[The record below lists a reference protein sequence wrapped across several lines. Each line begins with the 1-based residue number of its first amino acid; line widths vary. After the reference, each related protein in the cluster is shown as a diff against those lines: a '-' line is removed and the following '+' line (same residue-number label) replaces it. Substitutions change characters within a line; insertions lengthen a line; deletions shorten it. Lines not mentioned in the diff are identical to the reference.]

1 MPRPRTVHLVDGS
14 GQFHRA
20 FHAIRGLATSRG
32 LPTNATYGFTTMLRK
47 LLEDEKPEHVA
58 VLFDP
63 PGRTF
68 RHEQYQEYKA
78 NRPKMDDDLAVQL
91 PYIRRVCEAF
101 RLAVV
106 EVAGFEADDAIATLA
121 EQAVAGGFEVVIVT
135 ADKDMLQ
142 LVERARPGAE
152 PGPRGDG
159 RHRPRRKGG
168 RGEVGRAP
176 GARRRRARARGRRGR
191 QRARCPRASATRAR
205 ATWCASSGRVEAVIA
220 NADKVKRAAYRE
232 GLKGHAADAL
242 LSKQLVTL
250 RRDVPVRLDLDAIAV
265 REPDRSACHALFKEL
280 EFQALAREFAPQV
293 ESGAGDHRL
302 LLDTSSIAAAAGE
315 ARESGRVALA
325 LVLTD
330 SQAMRARA
338 LGIALAWAEG
348 RSVYVPFAHTG
359 FDVQGALAGPA
370 ALALLRPLLEDAA
383 VRKVSAHAKRDRIVL
398 GRLGV
403 DLAGLGFDALL
414 ASYLIDPGRRGY
426 ALEDLA
432 FEYLGERR
440 SAGSAGVASADAPAG
455 VTAVATGSEA
465 ELLLRLDAPMTR
477 HLDSEGLLPIF
488 DDMEMPLVAVLADME
503 RAGVRVDVELL
514 ASMSREMEAQLQAL
528 TREIH
533 TLAKGEFNINSP
545 IQLREVL
552 FDRLGLKSAKKTAKT
567 RAASTAEDVLEEL
580 ALVHEL
586 PRRILEYRS
595 VQKLKST
602 YVDALPAL
610 VNPETG
616 RIHATF
622 NQTVAATGR
631 LSSTDPNLQNIP
643 IRTPEGRRIR
653 EAFVAEPGHLLLS
666 ADYSQIELRVL
677 AHLSGDA
684 TLIDTF
690 RKGEDVHDR
699 TSREIFGPL
708 SAVPKDEQ
716 RRVSKMVNYAL
727 LYGKSAFTLAKDL
740 GIERKQAERFIEAYF
755 SRYPGVRQFID
766 DTIVKAR
773 ETGTVRTLLGRLRR
787 LPDLR
792 AKNTPVRM
800 EAERQA
806 MNTPV
811 QGSAADLIK
820 RAMIDL
826 HAELARRKLGARLI
840 LQMHDELLLEVPEA
854 EAEEARALV
863 KQVMEGALKLDVPLV
878 ADAHLGRSWAE
889 VHWSRAR
896 HVGRHDQRRPQ
907 RRSRMPEHLAG
918 QPPAAAP
925 LRGPRAGEG
934 HHRRGTWFAFYEKG
948 VPRSIAYPT
957 STLPETWT
965 GGSRSAIPIAWR
977 CASTWTRGCRSRRSP
992 IASCASETLRFANAL
1007 FQQGVPVQ
1015 GRTAPP

>member
-1 MPRPRTVHLVDGS
+1 MPRPPTVHLVDGS

-20 FHAIRGLATSRG
+20 FHAIHGLATSRG

-47 LLEDEKPEHVA
+47 LLQDEKPEHVA

-101 RLAVV
+101 RLPII

-121 EQAVAGGFEVVIVT
+121 EQAVASGFEVVIVT

-142 LVERARPGAE
+142 LVSEHVRVLNPGREGTGAVVVDEKAVEEKWGVPPARVVDVLALVGDAVDNVPGV
-152 PGPRGDG
+152 PGIGD
-159 RHRPRRKGG
+159 K
-168 RGEVGRAP
+168 
-176 GARRRRARARGRRGR
+176 GARDLVREFG
-191 QRARCPRASATRAR
+191 S
-205 ATWCASSGRVEAVIA
+205 VEGALA

-250 RRDVPVRLDLDAIAV
+250 RRDVPVRLDLEAIV
-265 REPDRSACHALFKEL
+265 CREPDRSACHALFKEL
-280 EFQALAREFAPQV
+280 EFQALAREYAPQKAP
-293 ESGAGDHRL
+293 GAGDHRL
-302 LLDTSSIAAAAGE
+302 LLDGPATSAAVGE
-315 ARESGRVALA
+315 ARAAGRVALA

-348 RSVYVPFAHTG
+348 RSVYVPLAHSG
-359 FDVQGALAGPA
+359 FDVQGALGAPE
-370 ALALLRPLLEDAA
+370 ALALLGPLLEDGA
-383 VRKVSAHAKRDRIVL
+383 VRKISAHAKRDRIVL
-398 GRLGV
+398 GRLGAN
-403 DLAGLGFDALL
+403 LAGLGFDALL

-440 SAGSAGVASADAPAG
+440 TAGTDGVASADAAAG
-455 VTAVATGSEA
+455 PTAVAAGSEA
-465 ELLLRLDAPMTR
+465 ELLLRLDEPMTAR
-477 HLDSEGLLPIF
+477 LDSEGLLPIYGS
-488 DDMEMPLVAVLADME
+488 MEMPLVSVLADME
-503 RAGVRVDVELL
+503 RAGVRVDVERL
-514 ASMSREMEAQLQAL
+514 ASMSRDMEAQLQTL

-533 TLAKGEFNINSP
+533 ALAKGEFNINSP

-552 FDRLGLKSAKKTAKT
+552 FDRLGMKSARKTAKT

-586 PRRILEYRS
+586 PRRILDYRS

-602 YVDALPAL
+602 YVDALPEL

-622 NQTVAATGR
+622 NQTVASTGR

-653 EAFVAEPGHLLLS
+653 EAFVAAPGHLLLS

-708 SAVPKDEQ
+708 SPVPPDEQ

-755 SRYPGVRQFID
+755 SRYPAVRRFID
-766 DTIVKAR
+766 DTIAKAR
-773 ETGTVRTLLGRLRR
+773 ETGTVRTLAGRLRR

-792 AKNTPVRM
+792 AKSFQVRM

-820 RAMIDL
+820 QAMIDL
-826 HAELARRKLGARLI
+826 HAELAGRRMASRLI
-840 LQMHDELLLEVPEA
+840 LQIHDELLLEVPEA

-863 KQVMEGALKLDVPLV
+863 KRVMEGALALDVPLV
-878 ADAHLGRSWAE
+878 ADAHLGHNWAE
-889 VHWSRAR
+889 VH
-896 HVGRHDQRRPQ
+896 
-907 RRSRMPEHLAG
+907 
-918 QPPAAAP
+918 
-925 LRGPRAGEG
+925 
-934 HHRRGTWFAFYEKG
+934 
-948 VPRSIAYPT
+948 
-957 STLPETWT
+957 
-965 GGSRSAIPIAWR
+965 
-977 CASTWTRGCRSRRSP
+977 
-992 IASCASETLRFANAL
+992 
-1007 FQQGVPVQ
+1007 
-1015 GRTAPP
+1015 